1 MITGTETG
9 RLRSRDCFG
18 HRAAV
23 LGGLLALVLM
33 SGFAAAAERQSLGAK
48 LGDAGFDT
56 VRLRRTGQ
64 QHLFIF
70 GQVEGRRRSCLV
82 DTGWSFTTVS
92 TNTAGRLVASNAVQQ
107 LKLGRVVLTNVP
119 VVVSDLRV
127 NGQPTAYDVVLGC
140 DFLLRHQA
148 IVDCGG
154 DRLFLRRAEVLSAH
168 DFDLGMFLSEAGWVE
183 IPLQQRT
190 PPAVTIAAHFNG
202 QATELLVDSGAMW
215 SCLDQRFAAA
225 AGLRARASLNR
236 MTGPAVG
243 QQRAYAVA
251 DVKSWSLGLT
261 PRGERTF
268 AVFDLADWGLGAGGK
283 LFPDVA
289 GILGGAELKVW
300 EALIDCGNRKLWVRR
315 KG

>member
-1 MITGTETG
+1 MITGTETD
-9 RLRSRDCFG
+9 RLQSRDRCG

-23 LGGLLALVLM
+23 LGGLIALVLTA
-33 SGFAAAAERQSLGAK
+33 GFAAAAERRSLGAT
-48 LGDAGFDT
+48 LGDAGFET
-56 VRLRRTGQ
+56 VSLRRTGQ

-92 TNTAGRLVASNAVQQ
+92 TNTAGRLVGANAVRE
-107 LKLGRVVLTNVP
+107 LKLGIVVLTNIP

-127 NGQPTAYDVVLGC
+127 NGQPTAYDVVLGA

-154 DRLFLRRAEVLSAH
+154 NKLYLRRSEVSAPNA
-168 DFDLGMFLSEAGWVE
+168 FDLGPLLGKAGWVG
-183 IPLQQRT
+183 IPLQLRT
-190 PPAVTIAAHFNG
+190 PPAVTIAAHING

-225 AGLRARASLNR
+225 AGLRSCASLNR

-243 QQRAYAVA
+243 QRRAYAVA
-251 DVKSWSLGLT
+251 DVKSWSLGLA

-300 EALIDCGNRKLWVRR
+300 NALIDCGNRKLWVLR